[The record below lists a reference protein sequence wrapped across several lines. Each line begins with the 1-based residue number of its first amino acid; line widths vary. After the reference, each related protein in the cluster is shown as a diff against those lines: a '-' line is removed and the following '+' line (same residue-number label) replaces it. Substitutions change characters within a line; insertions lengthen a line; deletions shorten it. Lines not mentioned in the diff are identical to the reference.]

1 MFLKYY
7 QVQASIAGASVH
19 AALFTRP
26 SLVDTTHIPEL
37 ADAVRPLSPLMIG
50 HGKGILF
57 QWIAGSVFSMQ
68 QYVRWRARFTVE
80 YSCIMLPPM
89 PSVMRASD
97 SRNAMYHH
105 KTLVVC
111 NDSFISQREAV
122 L

>member
-68 QYVRWRARFTVE
+68 QYVRWQARAVYCRVFLHYVAPDAKCDAGIRFPE
-80 YSCIMLPPM
+80 
-89 PSVMRASD
+89 
-97 SRNAMYHH
+97 RNVSPQDAGS
-105 KTLVVC
+105 L
-111 NDSFISQREAV
+111 Q
-122 L
+122 